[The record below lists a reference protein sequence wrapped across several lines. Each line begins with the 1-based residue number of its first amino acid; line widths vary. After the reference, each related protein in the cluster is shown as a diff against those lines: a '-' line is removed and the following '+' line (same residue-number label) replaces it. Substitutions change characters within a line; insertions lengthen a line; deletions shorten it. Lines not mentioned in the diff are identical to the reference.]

1 MRRTITPLALLL
13 AGLSFATLGCD
24 SKGSDA
30 TAPGAVAEGKPSESA
45 APAATASAPAEATAA
60 AAATTAAPA
69 ATAER
74 TAAPAETAAA
84 AAAPAETAAA
94 AAAPAETAAAAAPKA
109 TAAAAAVTGAAQ
121 AGEKKV
127 ECGSKGQKLCP
138 MQAWMK
144 STMASATS
152 SGDGEKIAAALQYVA
167 GKPPP
172 GMGSWGAIS
181 KAGAAKAKAGDIDGA
196 KASCKQCHDL
206 YKEQYKKTMRD
217 RPW

>member
-24 SKGSDA
+24 SKGNDA
-30 TAPGAVAEGKPSESA
+30 TTPGAVAEGKPAESA
-45 APAATASAPAEATAA
+45 AP
-60 AAATTAAPA
+60 AATTAAPA
-69 ATAER
+69 AT
-74 TAAPAETAAA
+74 TAAA
-84 AAAPAETAAA
+84 ATAEPTAAA
-94 AAAPAETAAAAAPKA
+94 SAEPAATAASAEPAATAAAAAPKA
-109 TAAAAAVTGAAQ
+109 TTAASAAAAAAPAATGAAQ
-121 AGEKKV
+121 AGEKKF
-127 ECGSKGQKLCP
+127 ECGAKGQKLCP

-172 GMGSWGAIS
+172 GMGSWAAIS
-181 KAGAAKAKAGDIDGA
+181 KAGASKAKAGDIDGA

>member
-1 MRRTITPLALLL
+1 M
-13 AGLSFATLGCD
+13 
-24 SKGSDA
+24 
-30 TAPGAVAEGKPSESA
+30 
-45 APAATASAPAEATAA
+45 
-60 AAATTAAPA
+60 
-69 ATAER
+69 
-74 TAAPAETAAA
+74 AAPAETAAA
-84 AAAPAETAAA
+84 DAKAETAAA
-94 AAAPAETAAAAAPKA
+94 AAKATAAASAAAAAAP
-109 TAAAAAVTGAAQ
+109 AATGAAQ
-121 AGEKKV
+121 AGEKKF

>member
-13 AGLSFATLGCD
+13 ASLSFAALGCGG
-24 SKGSDA
+24 KESDA
-30 TAPGAVAEGKPSESA
+30 TAAGAVAEGAPAESA
-45 APAATASAPAEATAA
+45 APTAAPTTVPAAVAAEPTAA
-60 AAATTAAPA
+60 ATAAPA
-69 ATAER
+69 APT
-74 TAAPAETAAA
+74 
-84 AAAPAETAAA
+84 ETAAA

-109 TAAAAAVTGAAQ
+109 SSAAAAAPAATGAAQ
-121 AGEKKV
+121 GGEKKFA
-127 ECGSKGQKLCP
+127 CGAKGQKLCP

-152 SGDGEKIAAALQYVA
+152 SGDGAKIAKALLYVA

-172 GMGSWGAIS
+172 GMGSWASIS
-181 KAGAAKAKAGDIDGA
+181 RAGAAKAKAGDIDGA

-206 YKEQYKKTMRD
+206 YKDKYKKTMRD

>member
-13 AGLSFATLGCD
+13 ASLSFATLGCG

-30 TAPGAVAEGKPSESA
+30 TPPGAEAEGKPIESA
-45 APAATASAPAEATAA
+45 AP
-60 AAATTAAPA
+60 AATTAAPA
-69 ATAER
+69 ATAAVQAVATAEP

-84 AAAPAETAAA
+84 TAEPAEAAAT
-94 AAAPAETAAAAAPKA
+94 AAPKA
-109 TAAAAAVTGAAQ
+109 TAAAAAGTAATAAAQ
-121 AGEKKV
+121 AGEKKF
-127 ECGSKGQKLCP
+127 ECGAKGQKLCP

-152 SGDGEKIAAALQYVA
+152 SGDAAKIAAALQYVA

-172 GMGSWGAIS
+172 GMGSWVAIT
-181 KAGAAKAKAGDIDGA
+181 KAGITKAKAGDVDGA

>member
-1 MRRTITPLALLL
+1 MRRTITPLALML
-13 AGLSFATLGCD
+13 ASLSFATLGCD
-24 SKGSDA
+24 SKGNDA
-30 TAPGAVAEGKPSESA
+30 TTPGAVAEGKPADSA
-45 APAATASAPAEATAA
+45 AP
-60 AAATTAAPA
+60 AATTAAPA
-69 ATAER
+69 EAAAVPAATTAAPS
-74 TAAPAETAAA
+74 AAPAESAAA
-84 AAAPAETAAA
+84 AAE
-94 AAAPAETAAAAAPKA
+94 PAETAAAAAPKA
-109 TAAAAAVTGAAQ
+109 TAAAAAAAPAATGAAP
-121 AGEKKV
+121 AGEKKF
-127 ECGSKGQKLCP
+127 ECGAKGQKLCP

-152 SGDGEKIAAALQYVA
+152 SGDGPKIAAALQYVA

>member
-13 AGLSFATLGCD
+13 ASLSFATLGCD

-30 TAPGAVAEGKPSESA
+30 TPPGAVAEGKPTESA
-45 APAATASAPAEATAA
+45 APAAT
-60 AAATTAAPA
+60 PA
-69 ATAER
+69 ATAAVPAAA
-74 TAAPAETAAA
+74 TAEPTAAASVAPAETAAA
-84 AAAPAETAAA
+84 TAE
-94 AAAPAETAAAAAPKA
+94 PAETAAAAAPKA
-109 TAAAAAVTGAAQ
+109 TAAASAAPAATGAAQ
-121 AGEKKV
+121 AGEKKF
-127 ECGSKGQKLCP
+127 ECGAKGQKLCP

-152 SGDGEKIAAALQYVA
+152 SGDSAKIAAALQYVA

-172 GMGSWGAIS
+172 GMGSWAAIS
-181 KAGAAKAKAGDIDGA
+181 KAGVAKAKAGDIDGA

>member
-13 AGLSFATLGCD
+13 ASLSFATLGCD

-30 TAPGAVAEGKPSESA
+30 TTPGAVAEGKPTESA
-45 APAATASAPAEATAA
+45 AP
-60 AAATTAAPA
+60 AATTAAPA
-69 ATAER
+69 AT
-74 TAAPAETAAA
+74 TAAPAADTVEPT

-109 TAAAAAVTGAAQ
+109 TAAAAAAAAAVPAATGAAQ

-127 ECGSKGQKLCP
+127 ECGAKGQKLCP

-152 SGDGEKIAAALQYVA
+152 SGDGAKIAAALQYVA

>member
-13 AGLSFATLGCD
+13 ASLSFATLGCD
-24 SKGSDA
+24 SKGNDA
-30 TAPGAVAEGKPSESA
+30 TTPGAVAEVKPADSA
-45 APAATASAPAEATAA
+45 APAATTAVPAETAA
-60 AAATTAAPA
+60 VPAATTAAP
-69 ATAER
+69 
-74 TAAPAETAAA
+74 TAAPAGSAAA
-84 AAAPAETAAA
+84 AAE
-94 AAAPAETAAAAAPKA
+94 PAETAAAAAPKA
-109 TAAAAAVTGAAQ
+109 TAAASAAAAAGPAATGAAQ
-121 AGEKKV
+121 AGEKKF
-127 ECGSKGQKLCP
+127 ECGAKGQKLCP

-152 SGDGEKIAAALQYVA
+152 SGDGAKIAAALQYVA

-172 GMGSWGAIS
+172 GMGSWASIS

-206 YKEQYKKTMRD
+206 YKERYKKTMRD

>member
-1 MRRTITPLALLL
+1 
-13 AGLSFATLGCD
+13 
-24 SKGSDA
+24 
-30 TAPGAVAEGKPSESA
+30 
-45 APAATASAPAEATAA
+45 
-60 AAATTAAPA
+60 
-69 ATAER
+69 
-74 TAAPAETAAA
+74 
-84 AAAPAETAAA
+84 
-94 AAAPAETAAAAAPKA
+94 
-109 TAAAAAVTGAAQ
+109 
-121 AGEKKV
+121 KKF

>member
-24 SKGSDA
+24 SKGNDA
-30 TAPGAVAEGKPSESA
+30 TTPGAVAEDKPTESA
-45 APAATASAPAEATAA
+45 APAAT
-60 AAATTAAPA
+60 TAAPA
-69 ATAER
+69 VAPAVPAAATAEP

-84 AAAPAETAAA
+84 AAEPAA
-94 AAAPAETAAAAAPKA
+94 TAAAAAPKA
-109 TAAAAAVTGAAQ
+109 TAAASAAAAAGPAATGAAP
-121 AGEKKV
+121 AGEKKF
-127 ECGSKGQKLCP
+127 ECGAKGQKMCP

-152 SGDGEKIAAALQYVA
+152 SGDGAKIAAALQYVA

-181 KAGAAKAKAGDIDGA
+181 RAGAAKAKAGDIDGA

-206 YKEQYKKTMRD
+206 YKEQYKKAMRD

>member
-1 MRRTITPLALLL
+1 MRRTITPLALML
-13 AGLSFATLGCD
+13 ASLSFATLGCD
-24 SKGSDA
+24 SKGNDA
-30 TAPGAVAEGKPSESA
+30 TTPGAVAEGKPADSA
-45 APAATASAPAEATAA
+45 APAATTAA
-60 AAATTAAPA
+60 PVEAAAVPAATTAAPS
-69 ATAER
+69 
-74 TAAPAETAAA
+74 AAPAESAAA
-84 AAAPAETAAA
+84 AAE
-94 AAAPAETAAAAAPKA
+94 PAETAAAAAPKA
-109 TAAAAAVTGAAQ
+109 TAAAAPAASGAAQ
-121 AGEKKV
+121 AGEKKF
-127 ECGSKGQKLCP
+127 ECGAKGQKLCP

-152 SGDGEKIAAALQYVA
+152 SGDGAKIAAALQYVA

-217 RPW
+217 RAW

>member
-13 AGLSFATLGCD
+13 ASLSFATLGCD

-30 TAPGAVAEGKPSESA
+30 TAPGAVAEGKPTESA
-45 APAATASAPAEATAA
+45 APAATMAATAA
-60 AAATTAAPA
+60 TAAVPAA
-69 ATAER
+69 ATAEP
-74 TAAPAETAAA
+74 TAAASAAPAETAAA
-84 AAAPAETAAA
+84 TAEPAET
-94 AAAPAETAAAAAPKA
+94 AAPKA
-109 TAAAAAVTGAAQ
+109 TAAASAAAAAGPASTGAAQ
-121 AGEKKV
+121 AGEKKF
-127 ECGSKGQKLCP
+127 ECGAKGQKMCP

-152 SGDGEKIAAALQYVA
+152 SGDAAKIATALQYVA
-167 GKPPP
+167 SKPPP
-172 GMGSWGAIS
+172 GMGSWVAIT
-181 KAGAAKAKAGDIDGA
+181 KAGIAKAKAGDVDGA

>member
-1 MRRTITPLALLL
+1 MRRTITPLALML
-13 AGLSFATLGCD
+13 ASLSFATLGCD
-24 SKGSDA
+24 SKGNDA
-30 TAPGAVAEGKPSESA
+30 TTPGAVAEGKPADSA
-45 APAATASAPAEATAA
+45 APAATTAA
-60 AAATTAAPA
+60 PVEAAAVPAATTAAPS
-69 ATAER
+69 
-74 TAAPAETAAA
+74 AAPAESAAA
-84 AAAPAETAAA
+84 AAE
-94 AAAPAETAAAAAPKA
+94 PAETAAAAAPKA
-109 TAAAAAVTGAAQ
+109 TAAAAAAAPAASGAAQ
-121 AGEKKV
+121 AGEKKF
-127 ECGSKGQKLCP
+127 ECGAKGQKLCP

-152 SGDGEKIAAALQYVA
+152 SGDGAKIAAALQYVA

-217 RPW
+217 RAW

>member
-13 AGLSFATLGCD
+13 ASLSFATLGCD
-24 SKGSDA
+24 SKGNDA
-30 TAPGAVAEGKPSESA
+30 TTPGAVAEGKPTESA
-45 APAATASAPAEATAA
+45 APAATTAA
-60 AAATTAAPA
+60 AAATAVPAA
-69 ATAER
+69 ATAEP
-74 TAAPAETAAA
+74 TASA

-94 AAAPAETAAAAAPKA
+94 AAEPAETAAAAAPKA
-109 TAAAAAVTGAAQ
+109 TAAAAAAAPAATGAAQ
-121 AGEKKV
+121 AGEKKF

-152 SGDGEKIAAALQYVA
+152 SGDGAKIAAALQYVA

>member
-13 AGLSFATLGCD
+13 ASLSFATLGCD

-30 TAPGAVAEGKPSESA
+30 TTPGAVAEGKPTESA
-45 APAATASAPAEATAA
+45 AP
-60 AAATTAAPA
+60 AATTAAPA
-69 ATAER
+69 AT
-74 TAAPAETAAA
+74 TAAPAAATVEPP
-84 AAAPAETAAA
+84 AAAPAETAVAA
-94 AAAPAETAAAAAPKA
+94 ADPAETAAAAAPKA
-109 TAAAAAVTGAAQ
+109 TAAAAAAAAAVPAATGAAQ
-121 AGEKKV
+121 AGEKKI
-127 ECGSKGQKLCP
+127 ECGAKGQKLCP

-152 SGDGEKIAAALQYVA
+152 SGDGVKIAAALQYVA

>member
-13 AGLSFATLGCD
+13 ASLSFATLGCD

-30 TAPGAVAEGKPSESA
+30 TTPGAVAEGKPTESV
-45 APAATASAPAEATAA
+45 AP
-60 AAATTAAPA
+60 AATTAAPA
-69 ATAER
+69 AT
-74 TAAPAETAAA
+74 TAAPAADIVEPT
-84 AAAPAETAAA
+84 AAAPAETAVA

-109 TAAAAAVTGAAQ
+109 TAAAAAAAAAVPAATGAAQ

-127 ECGSKGQKLCP
+127 ECGAKGQKLCP

-152 SGDGEKIAAALQYVA
+152 SGDGAKIAAALQYVA

>member
-1 MRRTITPLALLL
+1 MRRTITPLALML
-13 AGLSFATLGCD
+13 ASLSFATLGCD
-24 SKGSDA
+24 SKGNDA
-30 TAPGAVAEGKPSESA
+30 TTPGAVAEGKPADSA
-45 APAATASAPAEATAA
+45 APAATTAA
-60 AAATTAAPA
+60 PVETAAVPAATTAAPS
-69 ATAER
+69 
-74 TAAPAETAAA
+74 AAPAESAAA
-84 AAAPAETAAA
+84 AAE
-94 AAAPAETAAAAAPKA
+94 PAETAAAAAPKA
-109 TAAAAAVTGAAQ
+109 TAAASAAAAAAPAATGAAQ
-121 AGEKKV
+121 AGEKKFD
-127 ECGSKGQKLCP
+127 CGAKGQKMCP

-152 SGDGEKIAAALQYVA
+152 SGDGPKIAAALQYVA

>member
-1 MRRTITPLALLL
+1 MRRTMTPLALLL
-13 AGLSFATLGCD
+13 ASLSFATLGCD

-30 TAPGAVAEGKPSESA
+30 TTPGAVAEGKPTESA
-45 APAATASAPAEATAA
+45 APV
-60 AAATTAAPA
+60 ATTAAPA
-69 ATAER
+69 ATPAAATAE
-74 TAAPAETAAA
+74 PSAAA

-94 AAAPAETAAAAAPKA
+94 AVAPAETAAADAKAETAAAAAKA
-109 TAAAAAVTGAAQ
+109 TAAAAAAAPAATGAAQ
-121 AGEKKV
+121 AGEKKF
-127 ECGSKGQKLCP
+127 ECGAKGQKLCP

>member
-1 MRRTITPLALLL
+1 MRRTITPLALML
-13 AGLSFATLGCD
+13 ASLSFATLGCD
-24 SKGSDA
+24 SKGNDE
-30 TAPGAVAEGKPSESA
+30 TTPGAVAEGKPADSA
-45 APAATASAPAEATAA
+45 APAATTAA
-60 AAATTAAPA
+60 PVETAAVPAATTAAPS
-69 ATAER
+69 
-74 TAAPAETAAA
+74 AAPAESAAA
-84 AAAPAETAAA
+84 AAE
-94 AAAPAETAAAAAPKA
+94 PAETAAAAAPKA
-109 TAAAAAVTGAAQ
+109 TAAAAAAAPAATGAAQ
-121 AGEKKV
+121 AGEKKF
-127 ECGSKGQKLCP
+127 ECGAKGQKLCP

-152 SGDGEKIAAALQYVA
+152 SGDGPKIAAALQYVA

>member
-13 AGLSFATLGCD
+13 ASLSFAALGCGG
-24 SKGSDA
+24 KESDA
-30 TAPGAVAEGKPSESA
+30 TTAGAVAEGAPAESA
-45 APAATASAPAEATAA
+45 APTAAPTTVPAA
-60 AAATTAAPA
+60 AAAEPTAAATAAP
-69 ATAER
+69 
-74 TAAPAETAAA
+74 AAPAETAAA

-109 TAAAAAVTGAAQ
+109 SSAAAAAPAATGAAQ
-121 AGEKKV
+121 GGEKKFA
-127 ECGSKGQKLCP
+127 CGAKGQKLCP

-152 SGDGEKIAAALQYVA
+152 SGDGAKIAQALLYVA

-172 GMGSWGAIS
+172 GMGNWASIS
-181 KAGAAKAKAGDIDGA
+181 RAGAAKAKAGDIDGA

-206 YKEQYKKTMRD
+206 YKDKYKKTMRD

>member
-24 SKGSDA
+24 SKGNDA
-30 TAPGAVAEGKPSESA
+30 TTPEAVAEGKPSESA

-69 ATAER
+69 ATAEP

-84 AAAPAETAAA
+84 AAAPAG
-94 AAAPAETAAAAAPKA
+94 TAAAAAPKA
-109 TAAAAAVTGAAQ
+109 TATAAAAAAATGAAQ
-121 AGEKKV
+121 AGEKKF

-181 KAGAAKAKAGDIDGA
+181 RAGAAKAKAGDIDGA

-217 RPW
+217 RAW

>member
-13 AGLSFATLGCD
+13 ASLSFATLGCD
-24 SKGSDA
+24 SKGNDA
-30 TAPGAVAEGKPSESA
+30 TTPGAVAEGKPTESA
-45 APAATASAPAEATAA
+45 VP
-60 AAATTAAPA
+60 AATTAAPA
-69 ATAER
+69 ATAVPAAA
-74 TAAPAETAAA
+74 TAEPTAAA

-94 AAAPAETAAAAAPKA
+94 AAEPAETAAAAAPKA
-109 TAAAAAVTGAAQ
+109 TAAAAAAAAAAPAATGAAQ
-121 AGEKKV
+121 AGEKKF

-152 SGDGEKIAAALQYVA
+152 SGDGAKIAAALQYVA

>member
-13 AGLSFATLGCD
+13 ASLSFATLGCD
-24 SKGSDA
+24 SKGNDA
-30 TAPGAVAEGKPSESA
+30 TTPGAVAEGKPTESA
-45 APAATASAPAEATAA
+45 AP
-60 AAATTAAPA
+60 AATTAAPA
-69 ATAER
+69 AT
-74 TAAPAETAAA
+74 PAAA
-84 AAAPAETAAA
+84 TAEPSAAAPAETAAA
-94 AAAPAETAAAAAPKA
+94 AAAPAETAAADAKA
-109 TAAAAAVTGAAQ
+109 ETAAAAAKATATASAAAAAAPAATGAAQ
-121 AGEKKV
+121 AGEKKF

>member
-1 MRRTITPLALLL
+1 MRRTITPLALML
-13 AGLSFATLGCD
+13 ASLSFATLGCD
-24 SKGSDA
+24 SKGNDA
-30 TAPGAVAEGKPSESA
+30 TTPGAVAEGKPADSA
-45 APAATASAPAEATAA
+45 APAATTAA
-60 AAATTAAPA
+60 PVEAAAVPAATTAAPS
-69 ATAER
+69 
-74 TAAPAETAAA
+74 AAPAESAAA
-84 AAAPAETAAA
+84 AAE
-94 AAAPAETAAAAAPKA
+94 PAETAAAAAPKA
-109 TAAAAAVTGAAQ
+109 TASAAAAAPAATGAAQ
-121 AGEKKV
+121 AGEKKF
-127 ECGSKGQKLCP
+127 ECGAKGQKLCP

-152 SGDGEKIAAALQYVA
+152 SGDGPKIAAALQYVA

>member
-13 AGLSFATLGCD
+13 ASLSFATLGCD
-24 SKGSDA
+24 SKGNDA
-30 TAPGAVAEGKPSESA
+30 TTPAVAEGKPTESA
-45 APAATASAPAEATAA
+45 AP
-60 AAATTAAPA
+60 AATTAAPA
-69 ATAER
+69 ATP
-74 TAAPAETAAA
+74 AAATDEPSAAA

-94 AAAPAETAAAAAPKA
+94 AAAPAETAAADAKAETAAAAAKA
-109 TAAAAAVTGAAQ
+109 TAAASAAAAAAPAATGAAQ
-121 AGEKKV
+121 AGEKKF

-172 GMGSWGAIS
+172 GMGSWVAIS
-181 KAGAAKAKAGDIDGA
+181 KAGAAKAKAGDIDAA

>member
-1 MRRTITPLALLL
+1 MRRTITPLALML
-13 AGLSFATLGCD
+13 ASLSFATLGCD
-24 SKGSDA
+24 SKGNDA
-30 TAPGAVAEGKPSESA
+30 TTPGAVAEGKPADSA
-45 APAATASAPAEATAA
+45 APAATTAA
-60 AAATTAAPA
+60 PVEAAAVPAATTAAPS
-69 ATAER
+69 
-74 TAAPAETAAA
+74 AAPAESAAA
-84 AAAPAETAAA
+84 AAE
-94 AAAPAETAAAAAPKA
+94 PAETAAAAAPKA
-109 TAAAAAVTGAAQ
+109 TAAAAAAPAATGAAP
-121 AGEKKV
+121 AGEKKF
-127 ECGSKGQKLCP
+127 ECGAKGQKLCP

-152 SGDGEKIAAALQYVA
+152 SGDGPKIAAALQYVA

>member
-1 MRRTITPLALLL
+1 MRRTITPLALML
-13 AGLSFATLGCD
+13 ASLSFATLGCD
-24 SKGSDA
+24 SKGNDA
-30 TAPGAVAEGKPSESA
+30 TTPGAVAEGKPADSA
-45 APAATASAPAEATAA
+45 APAATTAA
-60 AAATTAAPA
+60 PVEAAAVPAATTAAPS
-69 ATAER
+69 
-74 TAAPAETAAA
+74 AAPAESAAA
-84 AAAPAETAAA
+84 AAE
-94 AAAPAETAAAAAPKA
+94 PAETAAAAAPKA
-109 TAAAAAVTGAAQ
+109 TASAAAAAAPAATGAAQ
-121 AGEKKV
+121 AGEKKF
-127 ECGSKGQKLCP
+127 ECGAKGQKMCP

-152 SGDGEKIAAALQYVA
+152 SGDGAKIAAALQYVA

-217 RPW
+217 RAW

>member
-13 AGLSFATLGCD
+13 ASLSFATLGCD
-24 SKGSDA
+24 SKGNDA
-30 TAPGAVAEGKPSESA
+30 TTPGAVAEGKPTES
-45 APAATASAPAEATAA
+45 AA

-69 ATAER
+69 TTPAAATAE
-74 TAAPAETAAA
+74 PSAAA

-94 AAAPAETAAAAAPKA
+94 DAKAEAAAADAKAEAAPKA
-109 TAAAAAVTGAAQ
+109 TAAASAAAPAATGAAQ
-121 AGEKKV
+121 AGEKKF
-127 ECGSKGQKLCP
+127 ECGAKGQKLCP

-172 GMGSWGAIS
+172 GMGSWATIS
-181 KAGAAKAKAGDIDGA
+181 KAGASKAKAGDIDGA

>member
-13 AGLSFATLGCD
+13 ASLSFAALGCD
-24 SKGSDA
+24 SKGSEA
-30 TAPGAVAEGKPSESA
+30 TPGAVAEGKPTDSA
-45 APAATASAPAEATAA
+45 APAATP
-60 AAATTAAPA
+60 AATTVAAPA
-69 ATAER
+69 ATTAEP
-74 TAAPAETAAA
+74 AAPAAAETAAA
-84 AAAPAETAAA
+84 AAAPAA
-94 AAAPAETAAAAAPKA
+94 AETAAAAAPKSA
-109 TAAAAAVTGAAQ
+109 SSAAAAASAAPAATGAAQ
-121 AGEKKV
+121 AGEKKFD
-127 ECGSKGQKLCP
+127 CGSKGQKPCP

-152 SGDGEKIAAALQYVA
+152 SGDGAKIAAALTYVA

-172 GMGSWGAIS
+172 GMGSWVSIS
-181 KAGAAKAKAGDIDGA
+181 KNGASKAKAGDIDGA

>member
-13 AGLSFATLGCD
+13 ASLSFATLGCD

-30 TAPGAVAEGKPSESA
+30 TPGAVAEGKPTES
-45 APAATASAPAEATAA
+45 AA

-69 ATAER
+69 ATAAVPAAATAEP
-74 TAAPAETAAA
+74 TAAASAAPAET
-84 AAAPAETAAA
+84 
-94 AAAPAETAAAAAPKA
+94 AAPKA
-109 TAAAAAVTGAAQ
+109 TAAASAGAAAGPASTGAAQ
-121 AGEKKV
+121 AGEKKF
-127 ECGSKGQKLCP
+127 ECGAKGQKLCP

-152 SGDGEKIAAALQYVA
+152 SGDAAKIATALQYVA
-167 GKPPP
+167 SKPPP
-172 GMGSWGAIS
+172 GMGSWVGIS
-181 KAGAAKAKAGDIDGA
+181 KAGIAKAKAGDVDGA

>member
-24 SKGSDA
+24 SKGNDA
-30 TAPGAVAEGKPSESA
+30 TTPGAVAEDKPTESA
-45 APAATASAPAEATAA
+45 AP
-60 AAATTAAPA
+60 AATTAAPA
-69 ATAER
+69 ATAAVPAAATAEP

-84 AAAPAETAAA
+84 AAE
-94 AAAPAETAAAAAPKA
+94 PAETAAAAAPKA
-109 TAAAAAVTGAAQ
+109 TAAASAAAAAGPAATGAAQ
-121 AGEKKV
+121 AGEKKF
-127 ECGSKGQKLCP
+127 ECGAKGQKMCP

-152 SGDGEKIAAALQYVA
+152 SGDGAKIAAALQYVA

-181 KAGAAKAKAGDIDGA
+181 RAGAAKAKAGDIDGA

>member
-24 SKGSDA
+24 SKGNDA
-30 TAPGAVAEGKPSESA
+30 TAPGAVAEDKPAESA
-45 APAATASAPAEATAA
+45 AP
-60 AAATTAAPA
+60 AATTAAPA
-69 ATAER
+69 AATAV
-74 TAAPAETAAA
+74 AAA
-84 AAAPAETAAA
+84 ATAEPTAAPAETAAA

-109 TAAAAAVTGAAQ
+109 TAAASAVAAAAPASTGAAQ
-121 AGEKKV
+121 AGEKKF
-127 ECGSKGQKLCP
+127 ECGSKGQKPCP

-152 SGDGEKIAAALQYVA
+152 SGDGEKIAAGLQYIA

-172 GMGSWGAIS
+172 GMGSWAAIS
-181 KAGAAKAKAGDIDGA
+181 RAGAAKAKAGDIDGA